1 MEDRER
7 DPSDDQDG
15 PRPKP
20 RVVDKRVSARGA
32 TVGPSPKPRPA
43 APPEAVEEVAPGP
56 GDPASG
62 VATPQEDGDAA
73 ASPSEEPLWTPEQ
86 EEQARRMMDEM
97 AQVPSLNWVLQA
109 AMELVNVA
117 SVKLNSG
124 KLDEASL
131 PIDALAGIVES
142 VGSRLADAEAPLRQ
156 TLSQL
161 RVAYAEMAAPP
172 PRSP

>member
-7 DPSDDQDG
+7 DPSDDQDR

-32 TVGPSPKPRPA
+32 TVGPPEPRP
-43 APPEAVEEVAPGP
+43 APPEAVEEVASGP

-62 VATPQEDGDAA
+62 VATAQEAGDAS

-124 KLDEASL
+124 RLDEASL